1 MNITA
6 ELLGA
11 SAGMAVGLV
20 VERWATP
27 WTHKLLRKGRITL
40 SQHNRL
46 WAILV
51 VGSGLMT
58 WTIVATHAPDLLK

>member
-1 MNITA
+1 MNITG
-6 ELLGA
+6 ELIGA
-11 SAGMAVGLV
+11 AAGMAVGLV

-27 WTHKLLRKGRITL
+27 WTDKLFRKGRITPYQR
-40 SQHNRL
+40 SRL

-58 WTIVATHAPDLLK
+58 WTIVAARAPDLLK